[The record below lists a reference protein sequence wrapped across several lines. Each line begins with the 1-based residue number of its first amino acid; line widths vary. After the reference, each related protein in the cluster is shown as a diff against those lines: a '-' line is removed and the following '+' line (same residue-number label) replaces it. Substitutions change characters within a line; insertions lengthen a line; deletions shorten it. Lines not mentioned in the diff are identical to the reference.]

1 MTTASSVIVRLRK
14 TNGLTLRALAG
25 RAGTSSATLSNYELG
40 IKEPRLST
48 LERLV
53 EASGSKL
60 LVEIIPGTINGRQ
73 DDARAN
79 AAVSSRRVAIAIR
92 DVQEMLAF
100 RICLELIDD
109 LKSVTPYR
117 LAQLTEDAPPLTGD
131 SRYDALIAA
140 IVEDA
145 CVAAGAPTPLWVY
158 ETTRAVEKWYLTD
171 IASLHEEA
179 DQETPP
185 IYRRHGVFILKG
197 ELSRA

>member
-1 MTTASSVIVRLRK
+1 MTTASTVILKIRK
-14 TNGLTLRALAG
+14 ENGFTLRALAE

-60 LVEIIPGTINGRQ
+60 SVEIIPATINGRWN
-73 DDARAN
+73 DARVS
-79 AAVSSRRVAIAIR
+79 AAESSRQAAEALR
-92 DVQEMLAF
+92 DNNEEVAF

-109 LKSVTPYR
+109 LNAVTPYR
-117 LAQLTEDAPPLTGD
+117 LEQLSRDSPPLTGD

-140 IVEDA
+140 IVENA
-145 CVAAGAPTPLWVY
+145 CVSNAAPTPPWVY
-158 ETTRAVEKWYLTD
+158 ETTRSVEKWYLTD
-171 IASLHEEA
+171 VESLHGEA
-179 DQETPP
+179 NRETPP
-185 IYRRHGVFILKG
+185 IFRRHGVLILED